1 MVKQDE
7 NKIIYCSEFSL
18 AVGSPERLPG
28 DDDRWIEYG
37 VISNIKEESNF
48 RQRTNI
54 HKGKEVWNNMMWA
67 NNNMHL
73 YWGYKL

>member
-1 MVKQDE
+1 MKKKNRSLPVIMVKQAE

-54 HKGKEVWNNMMWA
+54 HKGKEV
-67 NNNMHL
+67 
-73 YWGYKL
+73 